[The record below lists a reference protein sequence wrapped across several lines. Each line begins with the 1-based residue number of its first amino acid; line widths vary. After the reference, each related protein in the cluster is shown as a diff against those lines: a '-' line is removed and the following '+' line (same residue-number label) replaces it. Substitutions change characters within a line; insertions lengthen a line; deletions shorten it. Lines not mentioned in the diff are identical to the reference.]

1 MLLIPSCLQE
11 IKTVYMTDKN
21 FEPKIVAR
29 ASSAAEGLCKWV
41 RAMVLYDEVI
51 KVVAPKREKLQIA
64 QRDYENTVKFLNERR
79 ELLAELTEKLNVL
92 KESLRVILAKKIEL
106 ENEVKQE
113 QCSNES
119 RIHRVLIVNLFTGDD
134 L

>member
-106 ENEVKQE
+106 ENEVKQQ